1 MSASPADFE
10 LYSRVTG
17 TPLPRNPQE
26 QMQMAPMVH
35 HFTRNYAR
43 QPQQPNFFQETA
55 ENLGKLALLG
65 LAGGAVYG
73 LARQGGQ
80 KTPETPAKGQI
91 GTVNSATVDLNPD
104 YSPPTVEAG
113 PEFSIQENISSP
125 EQYPVTSITQEQ
137 ANAMSPSELSG
148 EYRNLANTTSD
159 PALKEVYNRSAD
171 NIANRSNAIT
181 TTPTTGLVE
190 DPWDDSNVSVM
201 PREVQKSPVGQAV
214 SGQIERIRRQGG
226 GRDLRIAAP
235 SLAGGI
241 ALRGVVPGLSGGG
254 LGVGEG
260 GALGQGA
267 VSGFWGGVKN
277 LPVVSQAVE
286 GLENVGHAGVFGHT
300 LGDAASTVFHGVPGL
315 EAGANIGAVKLAE
328 LGGLGAGVFL
338 DSAVKDTLTA
348 GANVRRAI
356 DPSGKLVPTIGQTAD
371 FHNNVLVPG
380 GRRMAGAVLNAVST
394 SEKTLPTSATQASGN
409 LLEGRE
415 PQVTRHP
422 DVPPGETDQAPSRG
436 GNVFSNLVGN
446 VKNAW
451 DENTRIANEIAVE
464 QDTDALLD
472 QIRSGAN
479 GGDFGG
485 GNNGGGGFDGYDAY
499 QEFAPKKSKTGGG
512 MGIKS
517 LGVDRDGN
525 VVVDWWHDNPN
536 KQTPGGYVHDSYL
549 DSLQSA
555 THRDALI
562 TNTANP
568 DLMSGKMTTEQMD
581 DYQALVADEM
591 DAGDTLIEGLEGQ
604 RFGSGE
610 GQVSAGKFANRIKNN
625 QQAAIDFLK
634 MHSDSLRD

>member
-1 MSASPADFE
+1 MSVSPADFE

-17 TPLPRNPQE
+17 TPLPRTPQE

-91 GTVNSATVDLNPD
+91 GTVNSATVNLNPD

-113 PEFSIQENISSP
+113 PEFSIQENTP
-125 EQYPVTSITQEQ
+125 IT
-137 ANAMSPSELSG
+137 PSQS
-148 EYRNLANTTSD
+148 
-159 PALKEVYNRSAD
+159 
-171 NIANRSNAIT
+171 AIT
-181 TTPTTGLVE
+181 TTPSTDLVE

-226 GRDLRIAAP
+226 GRDLRMAAP
-235 SLAGGI
+235 GLAAGI
-241 ALRGVVPGLSGGG
+241 GLRGVVPGLSGGG

-338 DSAVKDTLTA
+338 DSAVKDTIAA

-356 DPSGKLVPTIGQTAD
+356 DPSGKLVPTVGQTVN
-371 FHNNVLVPG
+371 FHNQVLVPG

-409 LLEGRE
+409 LLEGSE

-436 GNVFSNLVGN
+436 GNIFSNLAGSVR
-446 VKNAW
+446 NAW
-451 DENTRIANEIAVE
+451 DENTRVAEEIALE
-464 QDTDALLD
+464 NELDAEYSPTPRDEGLAFLQKYGTPEEAREIDTALNINPSQLEDSGSQFEISQKLTPD
-472 QIRSGAN
+472 QSNKYKEVGIDNRGDLAFVFRNRSQAEPYSEKIDPREAERLSDFIREGGFEYMSDVKPREIIDSIRSDVN
-479 GGDFGG
+479 TQK
-485 GNNGGGGFDGYDAY
+485 YV
-499 QEFAPKKSKTGGG
+499 KT
-512 MGIKS
+512 
-517 LGVDRDGN
+517 
-525 VVVDWWHDNPN
+525 P
-536 KQTPGGYVHDSYL
+536 
-549 DSLQSA
+549 
-555 THRDALI
+555 
-562 TNTANP
+562 
-568 DLMSGKMTTEQMD
+568 
-581 DYQALVADEM
+581 
-591 DAGDTLIEGLEGQ
+591 EGW
-604 RFGSGE
+604 R
-610 GQVSAGKFANRIKNN
+610 
-625 QQAAIDFLK
+625 
-634 MHSDSLRD
+634 

>member
-1 MSASPADFE
+1 VSASPADFE

-17 TPLPRNPQE
+17 TPLPRTPQE

-73 LARQGGQ
+73 LSRQGGQ
-80 KTPETPAKGQI
+80 KTPEAPAKGQI

-104 YSPPTVEAG
+104 SSSNRELIDSEGNTV
-113 PEFSIQENISSP
+113 
-125 EQYPVTSITQEQ
+125 
-137 ANAMSPSELSG
+137 AMLAEPSVEP
-148 EYRNLANTTSD
+148 AQNT
-159 PALKEVYNRSAD
+159 
-171 NIANRSNAIT
+171 AIT
-181 TTPTTGLVE
+181 TTPATGLVE

-226 GRDLRIAAP
+226 GRDLRTAAP
-235 SLAGGI
+235 GLAGGI

-286 GLENVGHAGVFGHT
+286 GLENVGNMGIFGNT
-300 LGDAASTVFHGVPGL
+300 LGDAASTVFQGVPGL
-315 EAGANIGAVKLAE
+315 QEGANVGAVKLAE

-338 DSAVKDTLTA
+338 DSAVKDTLAA

-356 DPSGKLVPTIGQTAD
+356 DPSGKMVPTIGQTAD

-436 GNVFSNLVGN
+436 GNIFSNLAGSVR
-446 VKNAW
+446 NAW
-451 DENTRIANEIAVE
+451 DENTRVAEEIALE
-464 QDTDALLD
+464 NELDADYSPTPRDEGLAFLQKYGTPEEAREIDTALNINPSQLEDSGSQFEISQKLTPD
-472 QIRSGAN
+472 QSNKYKEVGIDNRGDLAFVFRNRSQAEPYSEKVDPREAERLSDFIKEGGFEYMSDVKPREIIDSIRSDVN
-479 GGDFGG
+479 TQK
-485 GNNGGGGFDGYDAY
+485 YV
-499 QEFAPKKSKTGGG
+499 KT
-512 MGIKS
+512 
-517 LGVDRDGN
+517 
-525 VVVDWWHDNPN
+525 P
-536 KQTPGGYVHDSYL
+536 
-549 DSLQSA
+549 
-555 THRDALI
+555 
-562 TNTANP
+562 
-568 DLMSGKMTTEQMD
+568 
-581 DYQALVADEM
+581 
-591 DAGDTLIEGLEGQ
+591 EGW
-604 RFGSGE
+604 R
-610 GQVSAGKFANRIKNN
+610 
-625 QQAAIDFLK
+625 
-634 MHSDSLRD
+634 

>member
-1 MSASPADFE
+1 MSVSPADFE

-17 TPLPRNPQE
+17 TPLPRTPQE

-35 HFTRNYAR
+35 HFTRNYLR

-125 EQYPVTSITQEQ
+125 KQYPVTSITEEQ

-148 EYRNLANTTSD
+148 EYRNLANATSD

-171 NIANRSNAIT
+171 RIANRSTAIT
-181 TTPTTGLVE
+181 RTPSSDLSE
-190 DPWDDSNVSVM
+190 DPWDDPNVSVM
-201 PREVQKSPVGQAV
+201 SREPEKSGLGQAV

-226 GRDLRIAAP
+226 GRDLRTAAP
-235 SLAGGI
+235 GLAGGI

-267 VSGFWGGVKN
+267 VKGFWGGVSN

-286 GLENVGHAGVFGHT
+286 GLENVGNMGVFGNT

-338 DSAVKDTLTA
+338 DSAIKDPIAA
-348 GANVRRAI
+348 GANLRRAI
-356 DPSGKLVPTIGQTAD
+356 DPSGKMVPTIGQTVN

-394 SEKTLPTSATQASGN
+394 SEKTLPTSSTQASGN

-436 GNVFSNLVGN
+436 GNIFSNLAGSVR
-446 VKNAW
+446 NAW
-451 DENTRIANEIAVE
+451 DENTRVAEEIALE
-464 QDTDALLD
+464 NELDAEY
-472 QIRSGAN
+472 S
-479 GGDFGG
+479 
-485 GNNGGGGFDGYDAY
+485 
-499 QEFAPKKSKTGGG
+499 PTP
-512 MGIKS
+512 
-517 LGVDRDGN
+517 RD
-525 VVVDWWHDNPN
+525 
-536 KQTPGGYVHDSYL
+536 
-549 DSLQSA
+549 
-555 THRDALI
+555 
-562 TNTANP
+562 
-568 DLMSGKMTTEQMD
+568 
-581 DYQALVADEM
+581 
-591 DAGDTLIEGLEGQ
+591 EGLAFLQKYGTPEEAREIDTALNINPSQLEDSGSQFEISQKLTPDQSNKYKEVGIDNRGDLAFVFRNRSQAEPYSEKIDPREAERLSDFIREGGLSICLTLSQ
-604 RFGSGE
+604 EKS
-610 GQVSAGKFANRIKNN
+610 
-625 QQAAIDFLK
+625 
-634 MHSDSLRD
+634 

>member
-17 TPLPRNPQE
+17 TPLPRTPQE

-35 HFTRNYAR
+35 HFTQNYAR

-80 KTPETPAKGQI
+80 KNPETPSTGQV

-113 PEFSIQENISSP
+113 PEFSIQENTP
-125 EQYPVTSITQEQ
+125 IT
-137 ANAMSPSELSG
+137 PSQS
-148 EYRNLANTTSD
+148 
-159 PALKEVYNRSAD
+159 
-171 NIANRSNAIT
+171 AIT
-181 TTPTTGLVE
+181 TTPSTALVE

-226 GRDLRIAAP
+226 GRDLRTAAP
-235 SLAGGI
+235 GLAGGI

-267 VSGFWGGVKN
+267 VKGFWGGVSN

-286 GLENVGHAGVFGHT
+286 GLENVGNMGVFGNT
-300 LGDAASTVFHGVPGL
+300 IGDAASTVFHGVPGL
-315 EAGANIGAVKLAE
+315 EAGTNIGAVKLAE

-338 DSAVKDTLTA
+338 DSAFKDTLAA

-356 DPSGKLVPTIGQTAD
+356 DPSGKMVPTIGQTAD

-422 DVPPGETDQAPSRG
+422 DVPPGEADQAPSRG

-464 QDTDALLD
+464 QDTDVLID
-472 QIRSGAN
+472 QIRSGTN

-485 GNNGGGGFDGYDAY
+485 GNNGGGGGLDGYDAY

-525 VVVDWWHDNPN
+525 VVVDWWDANPN
-536 KQTPGGYVHDSYL
+536 KQTPGGYVQDSYL
-549 DSLQSA
+549 DSLKSA
-555 THRDALI
+555 ANRDALI

>member
-1 MSASPADFE
+1 
-10 LYSRVTG
+10 
-17 TPLPRNPQE
+17 
-26 QMQMAPMVH
+26 MVH

-80 KTPETPAKGQI
+80 KP
-91 GTVNSATVDLNPD
+91 PD
-104 YSPPTVEAG
+104 DGGGGGELPPTSPPTTPPVVPTDPTPNQTFDTSSGNWVNTSG
-113 PEFSIQENISSP
+113 PLVKDLN
-125 EQYPVTSITQEQ
+125 TQ
-137 ANAMSPSELSG
+137 SEPQ
-148 EYRNLANTTSD
+148 TT
-159 PALKEVYNRSAD
+159 
-171 NIANRSNAIT
+171 AIT
-181 TTPTTGLVE
+181 TTPSAELVE

-201 PREVQKSPVGQAV
+201 PREPEKSGLGQAV

-226 GRDLRIAAP
+226 GRDLRMAAP
-235 SLAGGI
+235 GLAGGI

-286 GLENVGHAGVFGHT
+286 GLENVGNMGVFGNT
-300 LGDAASTVFHGVPGL
+300 IGDAASTVFHGVPGL
-315 EAGANIGAVKLAE
+315 EAGTNIGAVKLAE
-328 LGGLGAGVFL
+328 LGGLGAGVVL
-338 DSAVKDTLTA
+338 DSAVKDTLAA

-356 DPSGKLVPTIGQTAD
+356 DPSGKLVPTLGQTAD

-394 SEKTLPTSATQASGN
+394 SEKTLPTSVTQASGN

-464 QDTDALLD
+464 QDTDALID

-479 GGDFGG
+479 GGNFGG
-485 GNNGGGGFDGYDAY
+485 GNNGGGGLDGYDAY

-512 MGIKS
+512 SGIKS

-549 DSLQSA
+549 DSLKSA
-555 THRDALI
+555 SNRDALI

-634 MHSDSLRD
+634 IHSDSLRD

>member
-1 MSASPADFE
+1 MSVSPADFE

-17 TPLPRNPQE
+17 TPLPRTPQE

-113 PEFSIQENISSP
+113 PEFSIQDQN
-125 EQYPVTSITQEQ
+125 QIT
-137 ANAMSPSELSG
+137 
-148 EYRNLANTTSD
+148 TTPD
-159 PALKEVYNRSAD
+159 V
-171 NIANRSNAIT
+171 AIT
-181 TTPTTGLVE
+181 TTPSTELAE
-190 DPWDDSNVSVM
+190 DPWDDPNVSVM
-201 PREVQKSPVGQAV
+201 PREPEKSALGRGV

-226 GRDLRIAAP
+226 GRDLRTAAP
-235 SLAGGI
+235 GLAGGI

-267 VSGFWGGVKN
+267 VKGFWGGVSN

-286 GLENVGHAGVFGHT
+286 GLENVGNMGVFGNT
-300 LGDAASTVFHGVPGL
+300 IGDAASTVFHGVPGL
-315 EAGANIGAVKLAE
+315 EAGTNIGAVKLAE
-328 LGGLGAGVFL
+328 LGGLGAGVVL
-338 DSAVKDTLTA
+338 DSAIKDPIAA
-348 GANVRRAI
+348 GANLRRAI
-356 DPSGKLVPTIGQTAD
+356 DPSGKLVPTIGQTVD

-472 QIRSGAN
+472 QIRSEAN
-479 GGDFGG
+479 GGNFGG
-485 GNNGGGGFDGYDAY
+485 GNNGRSGGFDGYDAY

-512 MGIKS
+512 SGIKS

-525 VVVDWWHDNPN
+525 VVVDWWDANPN

-610 GQVSAGKFANRIKNN
+610 GQVSAGKFANRIKTN

-634 MHSDSLRD
+634 MHSDLLRD

>member
-113 PEFSIQENISSP
+113 PEFSIQENIP
-125 EQYPVTSITQEQ
+125 TT
-137 ANAMSPSELSG
+137 PSQS
-148 EYRNLANTTSD
+148 
-159 PALKEVYNRSAD
+159 
-171 NIANRSNAIT
+171 AIT
-181 TTPTTGLVE
+181 TTPSTELVE

>member
-17 TPLPRNPQE
+17 TPLPRTPQE

-80 KTPETPAKGQI
+80 KP
-91 GTVNSATVDLNPD
+91 PD
-104 YSPPTVEAG
+104 DGGGGGELPPTSPPTTPPVVPTDPTPNQTFDTSSGNWVNTSG
-113 PEFSIQENISSP
+113 PLVKDLN
-125 EQYPVTSITQEQ
+125 TQ
-137 ANAMSPSELSG
+137 SEPQ
-148 EYRNLANTTSD
+148 TT
-159 PALKEVYNRSAD
+159 
-171 NIANRSNAIT
+171 AIT
-181 TTPTTGLVE
+181 TTPSAELVE

-201 PREVQKSPVGQAV
+201 PREPEKSGLGQAV

-226 GRDLRIAAP
+226 GRDLRMAAP
-235 SLAGGI
+235 GLAGGI

-286 GLENVGHAGVFGHT
+286 GLENVGNMGVFGNT
-300 LGDAASTVFHGVPGL
+300 IGDAASTVFHGVPGL
-315 EAGANIGAVKLAE
+315 EAGTNIGAVKLAE
-328 LGGLGAGVFL
+328 LGGLGAGVVL
-338 DSAVKDTLTA
+338 DSAVKDTLAA

-356 DPSGKLVPTIGQTAD
+356 DPSGKLVPTLGQTAD

-394 SEKTLPTSATQASGN
+394 SEKTLPTSVTQASGN

-464 QDTDALLD
+464 QDTDALID

-479 GGDFGG
+479 GGNFGG
-485 GNNGGGGFDGYDAY
+485 GNNGGGGLDGYDAY

-512 MGIKS
+512 SGIKS

-549 DSLQSA
+549 DSLKSA
-555 THRDALI
+555 SNRDALI

-634 MHSDSLRD
+634 IHSDSLRD

>member
-159 PALKEVYNRSAD
+159 PALKEVYNQSAD
-171 NIANRSNAIT
+171 RQANRSTAIT
-181 TTPTTGLVE
+181 TTPSTELVE

>member
-1 MSASPADFE
+1 MSVSPADFE

-17 TPLPRNPQE
+17 TPLPRTPQE

-35 HFTRNYAR
+35 HFTRNYLR
-43 QPQQPNFFQETA
+43 QPQQSNFFQETA

-125 EQYPVTSITQEQ
+125 KQYPVTSITEEQ

-148 EYRNLANTTSD
+148 EYRNLANATSD

-171 NIANRSNAIT
+171 RIANRSTAIT
-181 TTPTTGLVE
+181 RTPSSDLSE
-190 DPWDDSNVSVM
+190 DPWDDPNVSVM
-201 PREVQKSPVGQAV
+201 SREPEKSGLGQAV

-226 GRDLRIAAP
+226 GRDLRTAAP
-235 SLAGGI
+235 GLAGGI

-267 VSGFWGGVKN
+267 VKGFWGGVSN

-286 GLENVGHAGVFGHT
+286 GLENVGNMGVFGNT

-338 DSAVKDTLTA
+338 DSAIKDPIAA
-348 GANVRRAI
+348 GANLRRAI
-356 DPSGKLVPTIGQTAD
+356 DPSGKMVPTIGQTVN

-394 SEKTLPTSATQASGN
+394 SEKTLPTSSTQASGN

-436 GNVFSNLVGN
+436 GNIFSNLAGSVR
-446 VKNAW
+446 NAW
-451 DENTRIANEIAVE
+451 DENTRVAEEIALE
-464 QDTDALLD
+464 NELDAEYSPTPRDEGLAFLQKYGTPEEAREIDTALNINPSQLEDSGSQFEISQKLTPD
-472 QIRSGAN
+472 QSNKYKEVGIDNRGDLAFVFRNRSQAEPYSEKIDPREAERLSDFIREGGFEYMSDVKPREIIDSIRSDVN
-479 GGDFGG
+479 TQK
-485 GNNGGGGFDGYDAY
+485 YV
-499 QEFAPKKSKTGGG
+499 KT
-512 MGIKS
+512 
-517 LGVDRDGN
+517 
-525 VVVDWWHDNPN
+525 P
-536 KQTPGGYVHDSYL
+536 
-549 DSLQSA
+549 
-555 THRDALI
+555 
-562 TNTANP
+562 
-568 DLMSGKMTTEQMD
+568 
-581 DYQALVADEM
+581 
-591 DAGDTLIEGLEGQ
+591 EGW
-604 RFGSGE
+604 R
-610 GQVSAGKFANRIKNN
+610 
-625 QQAAIDFLK
+625 
-634 MHSDSLRD
+634 

>member
-17 TPLPRNPQE
+17 TPLPRTPQE

-73 LARQGGQ
+73 LSRQGGQ
-80 KTPETPAKGQI
+80 KTPEEPAKGQI

-104 YSPPTVEAG
+104 SSSNRELIDSEGNTV
-113 PEFSIQENISSP
+113 
-125 EQYPVTSITQEQ
+125 
-137 ANAMSPSELSG
+137 AMLAEPSVEP
-148 EYRNLANTTSD
+148 AQNT
-159 PALKEVYNRSAD
+159 
-171 NIANRSNAIT
+171 AIT
-181 TTPTTGLVE
+181 TTPATGLVE

-226 GRDLRIAAP
+226 GRDLRTAAP
-235 SLAGGI
+235 GLAGGI

-267 VSGFWGGVKN
+267 VKGFWGGVSN

-286 GLENVGHAGVFGHT
+286 GLENVGNMGVFGNT
-300 LGDAASTVFHGVPGL
+300 IGDAASTVFHGVPGL
-315 EAGANIGAVKLAE
+315 EAGTNIGAVKLAE
-328 LGGLGAGVFL
+328 LGGLGAGVVL
-338 DSAVKDTLTA
+338 DSAVKDTLAA

-356 DPSGKLVPTIGQTAD
+356 DPSGKMVPTIGQTVD
-371 FHNNVLVPG
+371 FHNNTLVPSG
-380 GRRMAGAVLNAVST
+380 KRMAGALLGAIST
-394 SEKTLPTSATQASGN
+394 SQQILPTSSTQASGN
-409 LLEGRE
+409 LIAGTE
-415 PQVTRHP
+415 PQVTTHP

-451 DENTRIANEIAVE
+451 DENTRIANEIALE
-464 QDTDALLD
+464 QDTDILLD
-472 QIRSGAN
+472 QIRSESNGGGDNVSGTN
-479 GGDFGG
+479 GGDLGG
-485 GNNGGGGFDGYDAY
+485 GNNGGITVGGGSLDGYDAY

-512 MGIKS
+512 SGIKS

-536 KQTPGGYVHDSYL
+536 KQTSGGYVHDSYL
-549 DSLQSA
+549 DSLKSA
-555 THRDALI
+555 ANRDALI

-604 RFGSGE
+604 RFGSGA

>member
-1 MSASPADFE
+1 
-10 LYSRVTG
+10 
-17 TPLPRNPQE
+17 
-26 QMQMAPMVH
+26 MQMAPMVH

-80 KTPETPAKGQI
+80 KP
-91 GTVNSATVDLNPD
+91 PD
-104 YSPPTVEAG
+104 EGGGGGELPPTSPPTTPPVIPTDPTPNQTFDTSSGNWVNTSG
-113 PEFSIQENISSP
+113 PLVKDLN
-125 EQYPVTSITQEQ
+125 TQSAPQ
-137 ANAMSPSELSG
+137 
-148 EYRNLANTTSD
+148 TT
-159 PALKEVYNRSAD
+159 
-171 NIANRSNAIT
+171 AIT
-181 TTPTTGLVE
+181 TTPSTELAE
-190 DPWDDSNVSVM
+190 DPWDEPNVSVM
-201 PREVQKSPVGQAV
+201 PREPEKSGLGQAV

-226 GRDLRIAAP
+226 GRDLRMAAP
-235 SLAGGI
+235 GLAGGI

-267 VSGFWGGVKN
+267 VKGFWGGVSN

-286 GLENVGHAGVFGHT
+286 GLENVGNMGVFGNT

-315 EAGANIGAVKLAE
+315 EAGTNIGAVKLAE

-338 DSAVKDTLTA
+338 DSAIKDPIAA
-348 GANVRRAI
+348 GANLRRAI
-356 DPSGKLVPTIGQTAD
+356 DPSGKMVPTIGQTVN

-409 LLEGRE
+409 LLEGSE

-422 DVPPGETDQAPSRG
+422 DVPPGEVDQAPSRG

-479 GGDFGG
+479 GGNFGG
-485 GNNGGGGFDGYDAY
+485 GNNGGGGGFDGYDAY

-525 VVVDWWHDNPN
+525 VVVDWWDANPN

-610 GQVSAGKFANRIKNN
+610 GQVSAGKFANRIKTN

-634 MHSDSLRD
+634 MHSDLLKD

>member
-1 MSASPADFE
+1 VSASPADFE

-17 TPLPRNPQE
+17 TPLPRTPQE

-80 KTPETPAKGQI
+80 KP
-91 GTVNSATVDLNPD
+91 PD
-104 YSPPTVEAG
+104 DGGGGGELPPTSPPTTPPVVPTDPTPNQTFDTSSGNWVNTSG
-113 PEFSIQENISSP
+113 PLVKDLN
-125 EQYPVTSITQEQ
+125 TQ
-137 ANAMSPSELSG
+137 SEPQ
-148 EYRNLANTTSD
+148 TT
-159 PALKEVYNRSAD
+159 
-171 NIANRSNAIT
+171 AIT
-181 TTPTTGLVE
+181 TTPSAELVE

-201 PREVQKSPVGQAV
+201 PREPEKSGLGQAV

-226 GRDLRIAAP
+226 GRDLRMAAP
-235 SLAGGI
+235 GLAGGI

-286 GLENVGHAGVFGHT
+286 GLENVGNMGVFGNT
-300 LGDAASTVFHGVPGL
+300 IGDAASTVFHGVPGL
-315 EAGANIGAVKLAE
+315 EAGTNIGAVKLAE
-328 LGGLGAGVFL
+328 LGGLGAGVVL
-338 DSAVKDTLTA
+338 DSAVKDTLAA

-356 DPSGKLVPTIGQTAD
+356 DPSGKLVPTLGQTAD

-394 SEKTLPTSATQASGN
+394 SEKTLPTSVTQASGN

-464 QDTDALLD
+464 QDTDALID

-479 GGDFGG
+479 GGNFGG
-485 GNNGGGGFDGYDAY
+485 GNNGGGGLDGYDAY

-512 MGIKS
+512 SGIKS

-549 DSLQSA
+549 DSLKSA
-555 THRDALI
+555 SNRDALI

-634 MHSDSLRD
+634 IHSDSLRD

>member
-226 GRDLRIAAP
+226 GRDLRTAAP
-235 SLAGGI
+235 GLAGGI

>member
-1 MSASPADFE
+1 MSVSPADFE

-17 TPLPRNPQE
+17 TPLPRTPQE

-80 KTPETPAKGQI
+80 KTPETPTKGQI

-148 EYRNLANTTSD
+148 EYRNLANATSD
-159 PALKEVYNRSAD
+159 PSLKEVYNQSAD

-181 TTPTTGLVE
+181 TTPSTELVE

-201 PREVQKSPVGQAV
+201 PREPEKSGLGQAV

-226 GRDLRIAAP
+226 GRDLRMAAP
-235 SLAGGI
+235 GLAAGI
-241 ALRGVVPGLSGGG
+241 GLRGVVPGLSGGG

-267 VSGFWGGVKN
+267 VKGFWGGVKN

-338 DSAVKDTLTA
+338 DSAVKDTIAA

-356 DPSGKLVPTIGQTAD
+356 DPSGKLVPTVGQTVN
-371 FHNNVLVPG
+371 FHNQVLVPG

-409 LLEGRE
+409 LLEGSE

-436 GNVFSNLVGN
+436 GNIFSNLAGSVR
-446 VKNAW
+446 NAW
-451 DENTRIANEIAVE
+451 DENTRMAEEIALE
-464 QDTDALLD
+464 NELDADYSPTPRDEGLAFLQKYGTPEEAREIDTALNINPSQLEDSGSQFEISQKLTPD
-472 QIRSGAN
+472 QSNKYKEVGIDNRGDLAFVFRNRSQAEPYSEKIDPREAERLSDFIREGGFEYMSDVKPREIIDSIRSDVN
-479 GGDFGG
+479 T
-485 GNNGGGGFDGYDAY
+485 
-499 QEFAPKKSKTGGG
+499 KKYVKT
-512 MGIKS
+512 
-517 LGVDRDGN
+517 
-525 VVVDWWHDNPN
+525 P
-536 KQTPGGYVHDSYL
+536 
-549 DSLQSA
+549 
-555 THRDALI
+555 
-562 TNTANP
+562 
-568 DLMSGKMTTEQMD
+568 
-581 DYQALVADEM
+581 
-591 DAGDTLIEGLEGQ
+591 EGW
-604 RFGSGE
+604 R
-610 GQVSAGKFANRIKNN
+610 
-625 QQAAIDFLK
+625 
-634 MHSDSLRD
+634 